1 MAEPIIRRLEE
12 RRNDLRGVTAIRKT
26 KQTAVVNIPLDW
38 WYTIST
44 FEIIEPKPV
53 AKVYKLAEINTP
65 TERVKRLPRTKYW
78 EIRQGDYRRH
88 EPIKHGIEE
97 ARKTRKRIEQAGLML
112 AVLISTTITILFS
125 YFISKII

>member
-78 EIRQGDYRRH
+78 EIRQGDYRSKAEESKMLNRR
-88 EPIKHGIEE
+88 KHK
-97 ARKTRKRIEQAGLML
+97 ARNE
-112 AVLISTTITILFS
+112 
-125 YFISKII
+125 